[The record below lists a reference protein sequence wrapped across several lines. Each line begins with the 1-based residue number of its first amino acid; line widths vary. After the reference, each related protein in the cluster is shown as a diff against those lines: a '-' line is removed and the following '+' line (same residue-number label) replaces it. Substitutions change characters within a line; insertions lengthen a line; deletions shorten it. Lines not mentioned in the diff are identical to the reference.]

1 MKQLLGFFFTL
12 IGKAEKQYQKMNLPN
27 YSDLII
33 QQFKIV
39 FHSSVR
45 LGFHRIV
52 EPTVRQTNQTV
63 SSSGI
68 FSKNLTSFTNQL

>member
-39 FHSSVR
+39 LKKLSSI
-45 LGFHRIV
+45 H
-52 EPTVRQTNQTV
+52 Q
-63 SSSGI
+63 SD
-68 FSKNLTSFTNQL
+68 